1 MVFFLVMLSFVCL
14 LFCLLVLSEGFDFLE
29 FVVNYLFVDDE
40 SEFLFLVVERKF
52 GDGFVYVS
60 DYYEMKEF

>member
-1 MVFFLVMLSFVCL
+1 MLSFVCL
-14 LFCLLVLSEGFDFLE
+14 LFFLLVLSEGLDFLE

-52 GDGFVYVS
+52 GDGFVNVS